1 MQNASQKNFYLIVKK
16 VITHKNPAL
25 FRVEDA
31 EFEIGKVYFIIYTKF
46 NFAQWYS

>member
-46 NFAQWYS
+46 NFAQCCS